1 MGLLKRLSSGRQYML
16 SAQSL
21 IGRAKAC
28 TLHLGDIWVSSQHA
42 ALRWRGEGWELRDL
56 HSRNGTYVN
65 QRRLQGG
72 ESVWVYKDNQM
83 AFGDMGDAFSLITDA
98 PPRASA
104 VRDDGTYVTAD
115 ESGLLVLPGPGVSQ
129 VLLWEKAAGRW
140 VQETEDGDEGEVF
153 DGEAIALGDT
163 CWRLILPTVLEKTGR
178 PSPEAVAPLS
188 DIGLRFTVS
197 PDKRFVAVDLLH
209 GDRCV
214 RLDERAHHRL
224 LLTLARKRLADRRQ
238 GQPSPAEEGWIA
250 IDALREQLYGCANNL
265 NVDIHRARRQLKE
278 ADIVDARRFIERR
291 RGALVRL
298 GVDRLEIIE

>member
-1 MGLLKRLSSGRQYML
+1 MGQLKRLSSGKQYML
-16 SAQSL
+16 SSQSL
-21 IGRAKAC
+21 VGRARTC
-28 TLHLGDIWVSSQHA
+28 NLHLGELWVSSQHA
-42 ALRWRGEGWELRDL
+42 ALCWRGEGWELRDL
-56 HSRNGTYVN
+56 HSKNGTYVN
-65 QRRLQGG
+65 QRRLQAG
-72 ESVWVYKDNQM
+72 ESVWVFKDNQI
-83 AFGDMGDAFSLITDA
+83 AFGDVADAFSLVADA

-104 VRDDGTYVTAD
+104 VRDDGACVTAD
-115 ESGLLVLPGPGVSQ
+115 EAGLLVLPGPGLSQ

-140 VQETEDGDEGEVF
+140 VQETEDGDVGEVF
-153 DGEAIALGDT
+153 DGEAITLGDARW
-163 CWRLILPTVLEKTGR
+163 CLVLPTVLEKTGL
-178 PSPEAVAPLS
+178 PSPEATAPLS

-197 PDKRFVAVDLLH
+197 PDERFIGVDVLH
-209 GDRCV
+209 GERCV